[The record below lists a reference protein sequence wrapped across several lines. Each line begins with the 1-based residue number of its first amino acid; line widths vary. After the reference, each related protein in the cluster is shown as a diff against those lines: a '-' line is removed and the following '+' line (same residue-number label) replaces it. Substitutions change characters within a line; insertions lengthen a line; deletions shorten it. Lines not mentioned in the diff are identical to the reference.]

1 MCVRYAG
8 VCVCVC
14 DDGQSHFPF
23 GKTTQKHAWAALTS
37 MLAHGRVRP
46 PFVFW
51 FSVVVC
57 PHDLG
62 ATCEQNNP
70 QDAS

>member
-1 MCVRYAG
+1 MTDRCCIIGSCALADLKTTYIYIYILMCVYDMQ

-37 MLAHGRVRP
+37 MLDTGKMA
-46 PFVFW
+46 
-51 FSVVVC
+51 
-57 PHDLG
+57 
-62 ATCEQNNP
+62 
-70 QDAS
+70 